1 MSIQFK
7 GDTNNDGRI
16 NFIDIPSA
24 LRIAAGLINV
34 DEKTL
39 LRLDIDEDGKVT
51 DNDVLLLLDHVNG
64 INLIDGVIDK

>member
-1 MSIQFK
+1 MSIEFK

-34 DEKTL
+34 DENTL
-39 LRLDIDEDGKVT
+39 LRLDIDGDGEVT
-51 DNDVLLLLDHVNG
+51 GNDVLLLLDHVNG
-64 INLIDGVIDK
+64 DNLIDEVIDK

>member
-1 MSIQFK
+1 MSIEFK